1 MFDSSNPTFLIA
13 FLAGLLSFVSPCCL
27 PLYPSY
33 LSYITGVSY
42 DSLFG
47 QRDQSAIRRKALMHS
62 IFFVI
67 GFSSIFIALGFSA
80 GVLGS
85 FFVQYQDLIR
95 KIGGIM
101 IILMGLFLSGIIRI
115 DFLLRQVKLEV
126 KTKRPASYFGA
137 VLVGIS
143 FAAGWTPCIGP
154 ILASILMLAMN
165 NPVSGG
171 SLMLFYSLGFAIP
184 FLVMAYTLG
193 SVRWLLKYSE
203 LISKIGGIGM
213 ILMGILLFTNAM
225 TTITQWLISL
235 FGGFTGL

>member
-1 MFDSSNPTFLIA
+1 VFDSSNPTFLIA

-42 DSLFG
+42 DNLFG
-47 QRDQSAIRRKALMHS
+47 QRDQKEIRRKVLMHS

-67 GFSSIFIALGFSA
+67 GFSIIFIVLGFSA
-80 GVLGS
+80 GAVGS

-101 IILMGLFLSGIIRI
+101 IIVMGLFLSGFIRM

-126 KTKRPASYFGA
+126 KTKKPASYFGA

-203 LISKIGGIGM
+203 TISKIGGIGM

-225 TTITQWLISL
+225 TTITNWLVSL

>member
-1 MFDSSNPTFLIA
+1 MFDTSNPTFLIA

-42 DSLFG
+42 DNLFG
-47 QRDQSAIRRKALMHS
+47 QRDQREIRRKVLMHS

-67 GFSSIFIALGFSA
+67 GFSIIFIALGFSA
-80 GVLGS
+80 GMVGS

-126 KTKRPASYFGA
+126 KTKKPASYFGA

-203 LISKIGGIGM
+203 TISKIGGIGM
-213 ILMGILLFTNAM
+213 VLMGILLFTNAM
-225 TTITQWLISL
+225 TTLTNWLISM
-235 FGGFTGL
+235 FGGFTGF

>member
-1 MFDSSNPTFLIA
+1 MLASSNPTFLIA

-42 DSLFG
+42 DSLYG
-47 QRDQSAIRRKALMHS
+47 QRDQRAIRRKALMHS
-62 IFFVI
+62 LFFI
-67 GFSSIFIALGFSA
+67 LGFSIIFIVLGFSA
-80 GVLGS
+80 GAIGTV
-85 FFVQYQDLIR
+85 FVQYQDLIR
-95 KIGGIM
+95 KIGGIL

-154 ILASILMLAMN
+154 ILASILMLAIN
-165 NPVSGG
+165 NPLSGG

-184 FLVMAYTLG
+184 FLVMAFTLG

-203 LISKIGGIGM
+203 TISKIGGIGM
-213 ILMGILLFTNAM
+213 VLMGILLFTNAM
-225 TTITQWLISL
+225 TTITKWLIAL

>member
-1 MFDSSNPTFLIA
+1 MFDTANPTFLIA

-47 QRDQSAIRRKALMHS
+47 QRDQGAIRRKALMHS
-62 IFFVI
+62 VFFVL
-67 GFSSIFIALGFSA
+67 GFSIIFIALGFSA
-80 GVLGS
+80 GAVGT

-95 KIGGIM
+95 KIGGVM
-101 IILMGLFLSGIIRI
+101 IILMGLFLSGLIRI

-154 ILASILMLAMN
+154 ILASILMLAIN

-203 LISKIGGIGM
+203 KISKIGGVGM
-213 ILMGILLFTNAM
+213 VLMGILLFTNAM